1 MRSDAMALI
10 RPSPRDGS
18 APRVWR
24 VVLVEL
30 SPYCRIALLSCKTH
44 LIMPASTSD
53 KFKMDPEK
61 ASYGG
66 EVVVASLD
74 DSASPVP
81 VVASSRFRKLLAI
94 MEGIGIEARGLER
107 VQEHERV
114 QVRFRWRTEISK
126 SALTHYFRQ
135 SGGWA
140 RFGFGSV

>member
-1 MRSDAMALI
+1 
-10 RPSPRDGS
+10 
-18 APRVWR
+18 
-24 VVLVEL
+24 
-30 SPYCRIALLSCKTH
+30 
-44 LIMPASTSD
+44 
-53 KFKMDPEK
+53 MDPEK